1 MVDDN
6 EIKKRAEKYIQGMK
20 DRLSKVSFSDNSMKK
35 VYDLAFQY
43 TEDAEYY
50 LKSGDYSTAL
60 VDIAYAE
67 GLLDALLILNNI
79 DPDSQIA
86 KKVFVGGTFDILHP
100 GHIAFLR
107 EASKLGRVYVSV
119 ARDINSEKI
128 KGRKPINDEN
138 HRLEVIKSVRYVYDA
153 FLGDEKDFLKSVE
166 RVKPD
171 IIFLGPDQKV
181 DEDQLRR
188 ELEKR
193 NLKPE
198 IIRLKERIKIWN
210 HSSTT
215 DIIKEVVNRYCK
227 DQNLKS

>member
-1 MVDDN
+1 MSYE
-6 EIKKRAEKYIQGMK
+6 EIRKRAEKYIKGMK
-20 DRLSKVSFSDNSMKK
+20 ERLAKVKFNDNNMKK
-35 VYDLAFQY
+35 IYDLASQY

-50 LKSGDYSTAL
+50 LQSGDYSTAL

-79 DPDSQIA
+79 DPDSQIS
-86 KKVFVGGTFDILHP
+86 KKVFVGGTFDIIHP
-100 GHIAFLR
+100 GHIEFLR

-119 ARDINSEKI
+119 ARDSNSEKI

-138 HRLEVIKSVRYVYDA
+138 QRLEVIKSIRYVYEA

-171 IIFLGPDQKV
+171 IIFLGPDQKF
-181 DEDQLRR
+181 DEEQLRN

-193 NLKPE
+193 GLHPQIVRLSNR
-198 IIRLKERIKIWN
+198 IRTWK
-210 HSSTT
+210 HSSSSE
-215 DIIKEVVNRYCK
+215 IIKEIVDRYC
-227 DQNLKS
+227 NKSTV

>member
-6 EIKKRAEKYIQGMK
+6 EIKKRVEKYIQGMK
-20 DRLSKVSFSDNSMKK
+20 DRLSKVSFSDNNAKK
-35 VYDLAFQY
+35 VYDLASQY

-138 HRLEVIKSVRYVYDA
+138 HRLEVIKSVRYVYEA